1 MVLVVMIAA
10 RVPADRL
17 HVVHLCA
24 NLREGGAEA
33 LVRALAPRL
42 IDEGIAVTLVSIYGS
57 RLTDRDRAEIGV
69 PVIEIGRKKRGDY
82 GYWPRLVSTLRALRP
97 DVLHTHLHTGKY
109 AGRTAAIA
117 AGVPAI
123 VFTEHGDEAGGIV
136 RAAINRVLH
145 PLTSRFVV
153 FTESQRRAYSAGEGV
168 PLERIC
174 VIPNGISA
182 SADLADRRTLR
193 DELGLAPDD
202 FALFLPA
209 RLAAQKNQ
217 RLAIAALAKANAP
230 RLHLLLAGDGPDA
243 AMLRAYAEERGCSER
258 VHFLGY
264 RTDVRRIAGA
274 MDAYI
279 IASTWERMPLALG
292 EAMMDG
298 LPAISTPWEGARDFI
313 TDGETGYLA
322 ADFTAEALANSFV
335 RAANDDALRAR
346 IRSNARRYAAA
357 RFDIRRTARAHAELY
372 RELVR

>member
-1 MVLVVMIAA
+1 M
-10 RVPADRL
+10 PADRL

-42 IDEGIAVTLVSIYGS
+42 VDEGIAVTLVSIYGS
-57 RLTDRDRAEIGV
+57 RLTERDRAEIGV
-69 PVIEIGRKKRGDY
+69 PVVEIGRTKRGDY
-82 GYWPRLVSTLRALRP
+82 GYWPRLVGTLRSLRA
-97 DVLHTHLHTGKY
+97 DVVHTHLHTGKY

-136 RAAINRVLH
+136 RSTINRVLH

-153 FTESQRRAYSAGEGV
+153 FTESQRRAYSAAEGV
-168 PLERIC
+168 PLDRIR
-174 VIPNGISA
+174 VIPNGIAA
-182 SADLADRRTLR
+182 SHEVADRRTVR
-193 DELGLAPDD
+193 AELGLAPDD

-209 RLAAQKNQ
+209 RLATQKNQ
-217 RLAIAALAKANAP
+217 QLAIAALAKTTSP

-243 AMLRAYAEERGCSER
+243 AMLRAFADERGCVDR

-274 MDAYI
+274 MDAYVI
-279 IASTWERMPLALG
+279 SSTWERMPLALG

-298 LPAISTPWEGARDFI
+298 LPAISTPWDGVRDFI
-313 TDGETGYLA
+313 TAGETGYLA
-322 ADFTAEALANSFV
+322 EDFTAEALANAFAL
-335 RAANDDALRAR
+335 AASDDALRAR
-346 IRSNARRYAAA
+346 VRSNARRYAAA
-357 RFDIRRTARAHAELY
+357 RFDIRRTARAHADLY
-372 RELVR
+372 RELAR